1 MLAIPGQ
8 GYYYLGPLCIL
19 PHRIIILSGASSVG
33 KTTFSNDWC
42 KQHPEYRQVQEIAR
56 QIMKDKSLT
65 RADLKSFLTSDNGRF
80 LEFQSNIFVGQNLR
94 ESELVGENNPFITDR
109 GPDPLVF
116 VEQHI
121 GHDSALKLAELPA
134 AKECLQRYRS
144 NNCVVIIV
152 CPLEEIEDDNVRIV
166 PTNEEQLQ
174 YTEFLK
180 TLLQELSVPYKY
192 CDKTD
197 RHERI
202 QWLEDIVLTC
212 KLSRNV

>member
-1 MLAIPGQ
+1 M
-8 GYYYLGPLCIL
+8 
-19 PHRIIILSGASSVG
+19 IILSGASSVG

-42 KQHPEYRQVQEIAR
+42 KQHPEYRQVKEIAR
-56 QIMKDKSLT
+56 QIMRDKSLT
-65 RADLKSFLTSDNGRF
+65 RADLKSFLSSDGNGKF
-80 LEFQSNIFVGQNLR
+80 LEFQSDIFVGQNLQ
-94 ESELVGENNPFITDR
+94 ESELVKANHPFISDR

-121 GHDSALKLAELPA
+121 DHDSALKLAELPA

-144 NNCVVIIV
+144 KNCVVIIV

-180 TLLQELSVPYKY
+180 ALLQELNVPYKY
-192 CDKTD
+192 CDKTN
-197 RHERI
+197 RCERI

-212 KLSRNV
+212 KLTWDV